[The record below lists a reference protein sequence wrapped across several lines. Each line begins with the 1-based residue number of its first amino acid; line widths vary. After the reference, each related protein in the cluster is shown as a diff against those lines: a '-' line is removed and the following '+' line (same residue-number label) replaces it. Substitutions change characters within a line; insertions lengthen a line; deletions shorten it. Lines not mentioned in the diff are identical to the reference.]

1 MSAIAA
7 TTGLTSIAVV
17 ATYLRFSRHMG
28 TTQDLPLMEMVGTL
42 ALVFGG
48 VVRRPQPGSHAPGAD
63 MH

>member
-7 TTGLTSIAVV
+7 TTGITSIAVV

-28 TTQDLPLMEMVGTL
+28 TTQDLPLLEMVGTL

-48 VVRRPQPGSHAPGAD
+48 VVRRLQSASQAAGSA
-63 MH
+63 